1 VVYAE
6 NLSRDFAC
14 LSHGQACEE
23 ELSGKVSSGLY
34 HASLIATRIVERGRA
49 NLFSQHTI
57 DGR

>member
-1 VVYAE
+1 MVYAE

-34 HASLIATRIVERGRA
+34 HASLIATRIVGRGRE
-49 NLFSQHTI
+49 NLPSQQTTNE
-57 DGR
+57 R